1 MLPNINSATARVLD
15 AVGINL
21 LSADK
26 AGCCGALRHH
36 LNHQEGGLADARRNI
51 DAWWPYVMGVEPSLN
66 GKPIEAIVMTASG
79 CGAMVSDY
87 GHLLRGDPQYADKA
101 KTISKLCK
109 DLSEILPAFAPQLEV
124 LLGSDKKPGVVYHPP
139 CTLQH
144 GQQIRLN
151 IERLLSSLGVQVA
164 LCADSH
170 LCCGSAGTYS
180 ILQPALSAQLR
191 QQKLTNLNTACA
203 ESGAKV
209 IVSANVGCITHLLQE
224 SNPVVHWVEILDQLI
239 QAKNPPRQ

>member
-1 MLPNINSATARVLD
+1 
-15 AVGINL
+15 
-21 LSADK
+21 
-26 AGCCGALRHH
+26 
-36 LNHQEGGLADARRNI
+36 
-51 DAWWPYVMGVEPSLN
+51 MGEEPSLN

-180 ILQPALSAQLR
+180 ILQPELSTQLR
-191 QQKLTNLNTACA
+191 QQKLANLN
-203 ESGAKV
+203 
-209 IVSANVGCITHLLQE
+209 NVGCITHLQQE

>member
-1 MLPNINSATARVLD
+1 MPT
-15 AVGINL
+15 
-21 LSADK
+21 
-26 AGCCGALRHH
+26 
-36 LNHQEGGLADARRNI
+36 
-51 DAWWPYVMGVEPSLN
+51 
-66 GKPIEAIVMTASG
+66 
-79 CGAMVSDY
+79 
-87 GHLLRGDPQYADKA
+87 
-101 KTISKLCK
+101 
-109 DLSEILPAFAPQLEV
+109 FAPQLEV

-180 ILQPALSAQLR
+180 ILQPELSAQLR
-191 QQKLTNLNTACA
+191 QQKLVNLNTACA

-209 IVSANVGCITHLLQE
+209 IVSANVGCITHLQQE
-224 SNPVVHWVEILDQLI
+224 SHPVVHWVEILDQLI